1 MTAAERA
8 LLLAVLLQMATTLVV
23 GVWMGRQ
30 RFVAVRDRTVRGNPM
45 LSNEGWPARAR
56 QASNNFSNQFEIPV
70 LFYALAILALWLKAA
85 GPVFVGLA
93 WVFAL
98 SRIAHAFIHCGSNS
112 LRLRMPAYF
121 VGVVAVIAMLGL
133 LAAAVIGT

>member
-1 MTAAERA
+1 MATLDRA

-23 GVWMGRQ
+23 GVWLGRQ

-45 LSNEGWPARAR
+45 LSTEGWPARAR

-85 GPVFVGLA
+85 GPVFVALA
-93 WVFAL
+93 WIFAV
-98 SRIAHAFIHCGSNS
+98 SRVAHAIVHCGSN
-112 LRLRMPAYF
+112 RLRPRMAAYF
-121 VGVVAVIAMLGL
+121 IGVGAVIGMLGL
-133 LAAAVIGT
+133 VAVGVIGA